1 MTPSTPD
8 PRRNAAGTFFQS
20 ALLGMLAS
28 GFLAVLGSG
37 QLDLP
42 TTLLVTAA
50 ICYRALTIAGWMRV
64 LKPVPGVAVMGMLL
78 FAVDLRWWS
87 QSFVDATIHLTFYL
101 AAVKLLTAETPR
113 DFRFLEVIA
122 GLEMLAAALLSADG
136 NFFVFLALF
145 LLFMLASFAGGE
157 IVRSTTSGA
166 IISKVRPRALA
177 LRLSALSASLLVG
190 ILILTVA
197 LFFVL
202 PRTARAA
209 FQHWSPSRYHLPGF
223 VNEVTLGDIGELKAN
238 STPVMHVRAE
248 DNVSLE
254 ALHWRGGALERFDGT
269 RWYNPPAQEERLP
282 VDHGTLILEHS
293 QRDERI
299 LRYSVEIGEIG
310 SDTMMFAGT
319 PQTIRV
325 EAAALFRSRS
335 QALRL
340 PRPLGTS
347 TLRYAVYSRMDR
359 ETQDGV
365 TPLTGAQNEG
375 LLQLPQLDPRVAQLA
390 KEWAG
395 ARNPQD
401 AARAIEA
408 HFQRDFKYSL
418 QMPEKLASDP
428 LAQFLFER
436 KRGHCEYFASAMG
449 VMLRTLGI
457 PSRVVTGFFGGVY
470 NSITGWQVL
479 RASDAHSWVEAWIP
493 GQGWVMFDPTP
504 GDPEAKGPGL
514 FEHASLWMDA
524 AGQFWRDWVL
534 SYDRDHQL
542 VLAARVQSAQ
552 KNWNRQSWTIPAWLR
567 WSDANDWRDAIPWA
581 VAALVLAAV
590 VIYGRRTAA
599 WLRQWL
605 DLRRARGSRNWQGHE
620 AALLYERM
628 LAVMAHHGFTR
639 AASQT
644 PQEFARTLPESEL
657 SALVRDL
664 TVAYNQVRFGGE
676 REPAARMV
684 VLLERIE
691 ALPQSQ

>member
-1 MTPSTPD
+1 MNPATLD
-8 PRRNAAGTFFQS
+8 PRNAAGTFFQS

-50 ICYRALTIAGWMRV
+50 ICYRALTIAGWVKV
-64 LKPVPGVAVMGMLL
+64 LKLVPGTAVIGMLL

-136 NFFVFLALF
+136 NFFVFLTLF

-177 LRLSALSASLLVG
+177 LRLTALSASLLVG

-209 FQHWSPSRYHLPGF
+209 FQHWSPTRYHLPGF
-223 VNEVTLGDIGELKAN
+223 VNEVTMGDIGELKAN
-238 STPVMHVRAE
+238 STPVMHVRSEENA
-248 DNVSLE
+248 SLE

-269 RWYNPPAQEERLP
+269 RWYNPPAPEQRLL

-293 QRDERI
+293 QPQESI

-325 EAAALFRSRS
+325 QAAALFRSRS
-335 QALRL
+335 QTLRL
-340 PRPLGTS
+340 PRIIGTS

-359 ETQDGV
+359 DPQDRV
-365 TPLTGAQNEG
+365 APLTEAERDG
-375 LLQLPQLDPRVAQLA
+375 LLQLPQLDPRVTQLA

-395 ARNPQD
+395 SRSPYD
-401 AARAIEA
+401 AARSIEA
-408 HFQRDFKYSL
+408 HFQRDFTYTL
-418 QMPEKLASDP
+418 QMPEKVAPDP

-449 VMLRTLGI
+449 VMLRALGI
-457 PSRVVTGFFGGVY
+457 PSRVVTGFYGGVY
-470 NSITGWQVL
+470 NSISGWQVL

-493 GQGWVMFDPTP
+493 GQGWVTFDPTP
-504 GDPEAKGPGL
+504 GDPEATGPGL
-514 FEHASLWMDA
+514 FEHAALWLDA

-542 VLAARVQSAQ
+542 VLAARVQNAQ
-552 KNWNRQSWTIPAWLR
+552 KNWNRQGWSMPAWLR
-567 WSDANDWRDAIPWA
+567 SDANDWRDAVPWGT
-581 VAALVLAAV
+581 AALVLVAMV
-590 VIYGRRTAA
+590 LYGRRILAT
-599 WLRQWL
+599 LRQWL
-605 DLRRARGSRNWQGHE
+605 ELRRARGGRNWQGNE

-628 LAVMAHHGFTR
+628 LAILARHGFTR

-644 PQEFARTLPESEL
+644 PQEFARTLPASEL
-657 SALVRDL
+657 SALVQDL

-684 VLLERIE
+684 VMLERIE
-691 ALPQSQ
+691 TLPQSQ